1 MAQKADEDLL
11 KTLCQQA
18 SNEQDSKKLME
29 LVKAITT
36 LLDARKQQQPA
47 SRVPRSD

>member
-11 KTLCQQA
+11 KTLCEQA
-18 SNEQDSKKLME
+18 ANEQDSKKLME

-36 LLDARKQQQPA
+36 LLDAKKQQQPA
-47 SRVPRSD
+47 SRMPRSD

>member
-1 MAQKADEDLL
+1 MAQNEELL
-11 KTLCQQA
+11 KTLYEQA
-18 SNEQDSKKLME
+18 ANEQDSRLME

-47 SRVPRSD
+47 TRISPSD